1 MNLLLL
7 EPGDFIS
14 AKRVRLSDRR
24 LKHMLDIHQA
34 KPGDKLK
41 AGLLNSQMGTATL
54 LSLSADSAELE
65 ISLTSAPP
73 PPLPVTLI
81 LALPRPKMLRR
92 ILQTIATMG
101 VKQLYLIN
109 SWRVEKSYWQSPWLS
124 SSAIRE
130 QLILGL
136 EQGGDTLLPE
146 VSLVPLFKPFV
157 EDKLPAITAD
167 SLALV
172 AHPYGNTTCPTTI
185 NGAVTLAIGPEGG
198 FIDYE
203 IQKLREAGF
212 APVSLGKR
220 ILRVETAIPAILGRM
235 FH

>member
-14 AKRVRLSDRR
+14 ANQVRISGRR
-24 LKHMLDIHQA
+24 LRHMLDIQHA
-34 KPGDKLK
+34 KPGDSLK

-54 LSLSADSAELE
+54 LSLSANSAELE
-65 ISLTSAPP
+65 ISLTTTPLL
-73 PPLPVTLI
+73 PLPVTII

-101 VKQLYLIN
+101 VKQLYLVN

-124 SSAIRE
+124 PSAIRE

-146 VSLVPLFKPFV
+146 VHLEPLFKPFV
-157 EDKLPAITAD
+157 EDKLPAITTN
-167 SLALV
+167 SVALV
-172 AHPYGNTTCPTTI
+172 AHPYGNTTCPTAI
-185 NGAVTLAIGPEGG
+185 EGAATLAIGPEGG

-203 IQKLREAGF
+203 IQKLQEAGF
-212 APVSLGKR
+212 APVTLGKR